1 MVIFRMC
8 LSIEIL
14 RVAEHCLQCWYML
27 QGRAEWDYSC
37 QYHVLVALSSAA
49 NVYSGF
55 PFLTPISHVPHFD
68 VRLGLVQVRLQPS
81 RPLSKRK
88 HWIVQDI
95 IRRARI
101 FEAPDLSK
109 IAAAQAAQAAA
120 STSAPAPAPTTPP
133 AGQTSWTRPLGRP
146 TKIWWKWSICS
157 LLAVKLWQC
166 VFSTWLSS
174 RLGILNPSQQQN
186 DLTELAH

>member
-1 MVIFRMC
+1 MVIFRMY
-8 LSIEIL
+8 LSAVIL
-14 RVAEHCLQCWYML
+14 RVAEHCLPALLIYVA
-27 QGRAEWDYSC
+27 RAGWKWDFSC
-37 QYHVLVALSSAA
+37 QFPHVLVALSSAA

-55 PFLTPISHVPHFD
+55 PFLTPISHFD
-68 VRLGLVQVRLQPS
+68 VSLGFVQVRLQPS

-120 STSAPAPAPTTPP
+120 STSAPAPAPAPTTPA
-133 AGQTSWTRPLGRP
+133 AGQTSWTRPIVRP

-157 LLAVKLWQC
+157 ILAVKLWHF
-166 VFSTWLSS
+166 VFSTWLGN
-174 RLGILNPSQQQN
+174 RLGF
-186 DLTELAH
+186 